1 MKITSCKKFLP
12 VDFHSHVHG
21 KKGKLDRENAK
32 SVKEAMETIGIDKAC
47 VSYPLNSDS
56 PTPDEF
62 RACNDVVFEAM
73 KFSRHFLGF
82 CFVNPGYARESL
94 AEMERCIVRGGMI
107 GVKLYHQYFICDPA
121 LQPFMEYAAK
131 LGVPVLMHAG
141 KVTDAATLHRQPR
154 LSNSGHFLKAA
165 KMFPQTILVQGHIG
179 GGGDWEWNLRAL
191 EALAGSAKFYIDTS
205 GSVIDAG
212 IVQRTVAT
220 LGEDRVLFATD
231 LSFEE
236 GVGKV
241 LDAGLSEKQ
250 LQKIFSRNF
259 NRILS
264 ERRA

>member
-1 MKITSCKKFLP
+1 MKIANYQKFRP
-12 VDFHSHVHG
+12 VDFHNHVRG
-21 KKGKLDRENAK
+21 KNGKLDRENAI
-32 SVKEAMETIGIDKAC
+32 SVKEAAETIGIDKVC
-47 VSYPLNSDS
+47 VSFPLLSDS

-73 KFSRHFLGF
+73 KFSKCFLGF

-94 AEMERCIVRGGMI
+94 AEMERCIVRGEMI

-121 LQPFMEYAAK
+121 LHPVMEYAAK
-131 LGVPVLMHAG
+131 LGIPVMMHAG
-141 KVTDAATLHRQPR
+141 KATDPVTLKRQPR
-154 LSNSGHFLKAA
+154 LSNAGHFLKAV

-179 GGGDWEWNLRAL
+179 GGGDWEWNLRTL
-191 EALAGSAKFYIDTS
+191 EAFARSAKFYIDTS
-205 GSVIDAG
+205 GTVIDAG
-212 IVQRTVAT
+212 MIQRTVAT

-231 LSFEE
+231 WSFEE
-236 GVGKV
+236 GIGKI

-250 LQKIFSRNF
+250 LQKIFSGNF